1 MLAMRR
7 CKGRRVTR
15 DENTND
21 NNNVCDS
28 LNSVSNSEAYENTN
42 DNNNVSDCVNCVT
55 NSDEPL
61 DLSFSKLEVWTGIVQ
76 FNDMSSII
84 PTVGAVNIPISESPL
99 SDEMRDSESPLPG
112 EIPDSESPL
121 PGEIPD
127 SESPCS
133 VPSCLEGLFDDESVD
148 KLVEGI
154 MLESP
159 SIPTVGAVC
168 YIGSPDSGLKLSDS
182 AVSLS
187 TDSPVTLPQ
196 EIRDCGSP
204 GTSIE
209 IACYSG
215 SPDSGL
221 KPSDSAV
228 SLSTDSPVT
237 LPQEIRDC
245 GSPGSS
251 IEIVSEYYNS
261 GDEDELSVLYES
273 YGSHI
278 KVKPYYPMKRLV
290 LSEEINIF
298 DNISQN
304 NHACNSSG
312 QSGRR
317 LNPEF
322 VCIMNPKIKYIC
334 HSGAIDTEFENPENL
349 PCVRIM
355 HPIGRPYQT
364 MVIEGI
370 TEPCL
375 VSIERYYVKYK

>member
-1 MLAMRR
+1 MLLMRR
-7 CKGRRVTR
+7 CIGKRVTR

-21 NNNVCDS
+21 DNNVCDS

-42 DNNNVSDCVNCVT
+42 DINNVSDCVNCVT
-55 NSDEPL
+55 NSDEAL
-61 DLSFSKLEVWTGIVQ
+61 DLSFPKLEVWTGIVQ

-84 PTVGAVNIPISESPL
+84 PPVGAVNIPICESPL

-112 EIPDSESPL
+112 EIPDSESPC
-121 PGEIPD
+121 
-127 SESPCS
+127 SS
-133 VPSCLEGLFDDESVD
+133 VPSILEGLFDDESAN
-148 KLVEGI
+148 KLCDGI
-154 MLESP
+154 ELESP
-159 SIPTVGAVC
+159 SIPTVGAVKIPEKIC
-168 YIGSPDSGLKLSDS
+168 YRGSPDSGVKLSDS
-182 AVSLS
+182 SVSVS
-187 TDSPVTLPQ
+187 TDSPVT
-196 EIRDCGSP
+196 I
-204 GTSIE
+204 
-209 IACYSG
+209 
-215 SPDSGL
+215 
-221 KPSDSAV
+221 
-228 SLSTDSPVT
+228 
-237 LPQEIRDC
+237 PQEIRDC

-261 GDEDELSVLYES
+261 GDEDDLSVLYQS

-278 KVKPYYPMKRLV
+278 KVKPYYPMKRLE
-290 LSEEINIF
+290 LSKEINIF

-317 LNPEF
+317 LNAEF
-322 VCIMNPKIKYIC
+322 VCIMNPKVKYIC
-334 HSGAIDTEFENPENL
+334 HSGAIDTVFEKPENL

-355 HPIGRPYQT
+355 HPIGQPYQT